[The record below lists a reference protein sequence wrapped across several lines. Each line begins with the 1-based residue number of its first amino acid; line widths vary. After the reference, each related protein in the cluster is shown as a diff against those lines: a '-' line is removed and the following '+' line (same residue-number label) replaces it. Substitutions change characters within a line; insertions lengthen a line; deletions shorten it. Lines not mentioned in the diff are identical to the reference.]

1 MVLLVLN
8 GCVSINKSLNL
19 KKGESIFIG
28 KKQKTCLLMG
38 TAKLLLLVLIKIK
51 LAYASLILITNLIIW
66 LIKCKFYESKSKKI
80 EFNSFK

>member
-1 MVLLVLN
+1 
-8 GCVSINKSLNL
+8 
-19 KKGESIFIG
+19 
-28 KKQKTCLLMG
+28 MG

-80 EFNSFK
+80 RI